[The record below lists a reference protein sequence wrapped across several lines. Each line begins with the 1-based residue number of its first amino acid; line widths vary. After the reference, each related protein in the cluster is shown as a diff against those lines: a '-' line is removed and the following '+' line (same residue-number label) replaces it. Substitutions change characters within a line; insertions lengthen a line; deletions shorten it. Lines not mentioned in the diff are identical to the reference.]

1 MIFTWRVGN
10 RCHFYHRILNLNFFA
25 YYIIAEGTRSF
36 YWSSA
41 IFQGCGNV
49 EKTLFFWFQRKA
61 VETSTPV
68 TSFGWF
74 VFNFEKKSMFIRP
87 LFLDG
92 VLSLWLCINPQM
104 TNYWNSFTFF
114 FNPLCY
120 VFWLLLGIFFFKL
133 LNTQSEFVILNS
145 HPEWEHQGQ
154 MKLDTVVFF
163 SLDHDCSFGLW
174 SQVPV
179 V

>member
-1 MIFTWRVGN
+1 MIYTWRVGN
-10 RCHFYHRILNLNFFA
+10 RWHFYHRILNRNFSA

-49 EKTLFFWFQRKA
+49 EKSLFFWFQRKA

-74 VFNFEKKSMFIRP
+74 VFNFEKKNIFIRP

-92 VLSLWLCINPQM
+92 GVMSLWLCINPQM
-104 TNYWNSFTFF
+104 TNSGILLRFFLTPPVTFF
-114 FNPLCY
+114 AF
-120 VFWLLLGIFFFKL
+120 FWESFF
-133 LNTQSEFVILNS
+133 LNCWIL
-145 HPEWEHQGQ
+145 
-154 MKLDTVVFF
+154 KVTL
-163 SLDHDCSFGLW
+163 SF
-174 SQVPV
+174 
-179 V
+179 